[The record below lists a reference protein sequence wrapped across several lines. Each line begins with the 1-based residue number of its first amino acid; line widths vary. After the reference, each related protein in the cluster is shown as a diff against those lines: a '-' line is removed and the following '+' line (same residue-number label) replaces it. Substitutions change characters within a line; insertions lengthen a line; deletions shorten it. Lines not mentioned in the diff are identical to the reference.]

1 MSGRPGIQD
10 CPSNQPKGQA
20 LLQLGRG
27 PLNLKHRQTYLGRDP
42 CRLECL
48 KALVDMQRRNR
59 RHRTKVSLT
68 GLNYNYIKMWKIC
81 LTRALDSMFLK
92 F

>member
-68 GLNYNYIKMWKIC
+68 GLILLQQVTSFHAAVQVITVWGGG
-81 LTRALDSMFLK
+81 
-92 F
+92 